1 MTVAQRGGDGQ
12 VAASHLSI
20 HADPLHRLSAL
31 LRCKAEISQVQSL
44 PRHHRDGVGADHPT
58 CQETGAGGA
67 EPAVSIEDQDR
78 QAGVRAHL
86 ITVTRSLTRAATRR

>member
-1 MTVAQRGGDGQ
+1 
-12 VAASHLSI
+12 VAAGHLTI
-20 HADPLHRLSAL
+20 LANPPHRLSAL
-31 LRCKAEISQVQSL
+31 IGCEGELSQVQLL
-44 PRHHRDGVGADHPT
+44 PRHDVGGAGADHPT
-58 CQETGAGGA
+58 CQDPGAGGA